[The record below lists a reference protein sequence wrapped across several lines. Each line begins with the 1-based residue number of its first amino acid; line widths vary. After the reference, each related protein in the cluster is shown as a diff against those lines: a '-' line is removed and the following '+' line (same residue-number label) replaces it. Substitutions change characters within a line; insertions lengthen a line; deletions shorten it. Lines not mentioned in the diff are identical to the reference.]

1 MAAFGVKTIQ
11 VDSRFL
17 SLKKEFDIVCFAT
30 QSMAMQTHWAS
41 ENLQVIRTLM
51 ERGAVYRRA
60 LAPVMGAIGLTG
72 MASALLAALLGIKTG
87 VSFACYWMAVAV
99 VCLAEA
105 LLLVRR
111 QALKDLEPFWSPP
124 TRRVIQALGPAFF
137 CGMTAG
143 LAVIRLDPDAA
154 RLLPLVW
161 MVLYGCA
168 LHSAGF
174 FMQRGIKLFGWG
186 FIVLGCSWLLAGPPS
201 LPIAGWAMGLFF
213 GGAHAAYGLYL
224 FFTEKPGNAT

>member
-1 MAAFGVKTIQ
+1 MQ
-11 VDSRFL
+11 
-17 SLKKEFDIVCFAT
+17 SLF
-30 QSMAMQTHWAS
+30 MQTDWAS

-60 LAPVMGAIGLTG
+60 LAPVMGSIGLTG
-72 MASALLAALLGIKTG
+72 LASAALAVIFGFDTG
-87 VSFACYWMAVAV
+87 AAFTCYWMAVAV

-111 QALKDLEPFWSPP
+111 QALKDHEPFWSPP
-124 TRRVIQALGPAFF
+124 TRRVTQALGPAFF
-137 CGMTAG
+137 CGMMAG
-143 LAVIRLDPDAA
+143 LAVLRVDSAAA
-154 RLLPLVW
+154 RLLPPVW

-174 FMQRGIKLFGWG
+174 FMPRGFKLFGWG
-186 FIVLGCSWLLAGPPS
+186 FIVAGCAWMWAAPAS
-201 LPIAGWAMGLFF
+201 LSAANWAMGVFF

-224 FFTEKPGNAT
+224 CFTEKRGNAT

>member
-1 MAAFGVKTIQ
+1 
-11 VDSRFL
+11 
-17 SLKKEFDIVCFAT
+17 
-30 QSMAMQTHWAS
+30 MAMQTDWAS

-72 MASALLAALLGIKTG
+72 MASAVLAHLLGVKTG
-87 VSFACYWMAVAV
+87 GAFASYWMAVAV

-111 QALKDLEPFWSPP
+111 QALKDHEPFWSPP
-124 TRRVIQALGPAFF
+124 TRRIAQALGPTFF
-137 CGMTAG
+137 CGMMAG
-143 LAVIRLDPDAA
+143 LAVIRLNPGAA

-186 FIVLGCSWLLAGPPS
+186 FIVVGCSWFVAGPPS
-201 LPIAGWAMGLFF
+201 LPVAAWAMGVFF

-224 FFTEKPGNAT
+224 YFTEKHGNET

>member
-1 MAAFGVKTIQ
+1 
-11 VDSRFL
+11 
-17 SLKKEFDIVCFAT
+17 
-30 QSMAMQTHWAS
+30 MQTDWAS

-72 MASALLAALLGIKTG
+72 LAAAVLAVKIGVITG
-87 VSFACYWMAVAV
+87 VAFAGYWMAMAV

-111 QALKDLEPFWSPP
+111 QALKDHEQFWSPP
-124 TRRVIQALGPAFF
+124 TRRVAQALAPTFF
-137 CGMTAG
+137 CGIMAG
-143 LAVIRLDPDAA
+143 LAVIRLYPNGA
-154 RLLPLVW
+154 RLLPLIW

-174 FMQRGIKLFGWG
+174 FMQRGIKVFGWG
-186 FIVLGCSWLLAGPPS
+186 FILVGCSWVLAGPPS
-201 LPIAGWAMGLFF
+201 VPIANWAMGVFF

-224 FFTEKPGNAT
+224 FFTEKRRNET